1 MDKQAFDRG
10 MKIRREVLGDEHV
23 DRSMATADE
32 LNQPLQELITE
43 YCWGSIWS
51 RPGLDRKTRSAINLA
66 MLAALNRPLELKL
79 HIRGAL
85 RNGLSKAE
93 IGEIFLQVGCYAGAP
108 AAVDSFRIAREF
120 FKDIEG
126 KKI

>member
-32 LNQPLQELITE
+32 LNRPLQELITE

-66 MLAALNRPLELKL
+66 MLAALNRPHELKL

-93 IGEIFLQVGCYAGAP
+93 IGEIFLQVAFYAGGP
-108 AAVDSFRIAREF
+108 AALDATRGAREV
-120 FKDIEG
+120 FKEEG
-126 KKI
+126 TS